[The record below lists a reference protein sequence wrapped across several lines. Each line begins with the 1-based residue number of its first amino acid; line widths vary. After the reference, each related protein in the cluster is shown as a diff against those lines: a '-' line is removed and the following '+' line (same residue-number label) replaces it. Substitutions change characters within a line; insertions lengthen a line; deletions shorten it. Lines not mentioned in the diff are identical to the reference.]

1 MTYIKQV
8 DMGGV
13 PVTLGNLVSIK
24 MQPLAVAYLH
34 DYLEMNS
41 LNSNRKSRSSL
52 LSGGDSP
59 I

>member
-24 MQPLAVAYLH
+24 ISAIGSYIYM
-34 DYLEMNS
+34 
-41 LNSNRKSRSSL
+41 
-52 LSGGDSP
+52 
-59 I
+59 II